1 MKAGI
6 KRFISPAILLLA
18 AVIWGLAFVAQD
30 EVGEVPA
37 FTLGFTRSVL
47 ACVFLAVL
55 IPVFDRVKKSERR
68 LISSHGVGLNR
79 FELIG
84 GAVAGVFLAL
94 ASALQQ
100 IGINRGT
107 DGGKAAFITALYV
120 VIVPIY
126 ALVLKKRA
134 PVNVYLGVGIAAVG
148 FYLLCIKGDFTVS
161 PSDLLVAGCALLF
174 PIQILAIDIFSP
186 KSDGVRMSLVQFA
199 TASVVNLIFALAI
212 EGGINLNSVWQNA
225 LPVVYLGI
233 GSSGVAYTLQI
244 IGQRGVDPSA
254 ASVILSLESVFGA
267 LGTAVIL
274 GQTLSARE
282 YIGCAIVLFAVIL
295 TQIEVKSIFKRKHY
309 T

>member
-1 MKAGI
+1 MKPNI
-6 KRFISPAILLLA
+6 KRFLSPAILLLA

-30 EVGEVPA
+30 EVGEVPP
-37 FTLGFTRSVL
+37 FTLGFGRSLL
-47 ACVFLAVL
+47 ATAFLAVL
-55 IPVFDRVKKSERR
+55 VPVLDRIKGSERR
-68 LISSHGVGLNR
+68 LISLHGVGLNR
-79 FELIG
+79 FELMG

-134 PVNVYLGVGIAAVG
+134 RLNVYLGVGIAAIG
-148 FYLLCIKGDFTVS
+148 FYLLCIKGDFTVT

-174 PIQILAIDIFSP
+174 PIQILAIDAFSP
-186 KSDGVRMSLVQFA
+186 RCDGARMSLVQFA
-199 TASVVNLIFALAI
+199 TATALNAIFALSL
-212 EGGINLNSVWQNA
+212 EGGIDFASMLHNA
-225 LPVVYLGI
+225 LPVLYLGI
-233 GSSGVAYTLQI
+233 GSSGIAYTLQI

-267 LGTAVIL
+267 LGTAIIL
-274 GQTLSARE
+274 GQTLSLRE

-295 TQIEVKSIFKRKHY
+295 TQIEVKSILKR
-309 T
+309 TTV

>member
-1 MKAGI
+1 MKAKI
-6 KRFISPAILLLA
+6 KRFLSPAILLLA

-199 TASVVNLIFALAI
+199 TASAVNLIFALAI

-295 TQIEVKSIFKRKHY
+295 TQIEVESIFKRKHY

>member
-1 MKAGI
+1 MKAKI
-6 KRFISPAILLLA
+6 KRFLSPAILLLA

-79 FELIG
+79 FEFIG

-199 TASVVNLIFALAI
+199 TASAVNLIFALAI

-295 TQIEVKSIFKRKHY
+295 TQIEVESIFKRKHY